1 MKESKEL
8 RMYKKEARGIAHD
21 FEYEKVMPEVYE
33 RIKNADSF
41 MAVDNILTTCRKRS

>member
-8 RMYKKEARGIAHD
+8 KMYKKEAKGIAQD